1 MQHEVLILSKQTSTT
16 HFLCYRMQRH
26 LTPAFFSWEETHQD
40 YGEDI
45 WATVNKNNL
54 HPKSCLMILKLEN
67 YPKRNSRLSSPPLLI
82 LFYAKKIYLGGK
94 TLTASRYV
102 SLKWA
107 KMLKSDILYI
117 QHLKELLN
125 TNFL

>member
-1 MQHEVLILSKQTSTT
+1 
-16 HFLCYRMQRH
+16 
-26 LTPAFFSWEETHQD
+26 
-40 YGEDI
+40 
-45 WATVNKNNL
+45 
-54 HPKSCLMILKLEN
+54 MILKLEN

-82 LFYAKKIYLGGK
+82 LFYVKKIYLGGK